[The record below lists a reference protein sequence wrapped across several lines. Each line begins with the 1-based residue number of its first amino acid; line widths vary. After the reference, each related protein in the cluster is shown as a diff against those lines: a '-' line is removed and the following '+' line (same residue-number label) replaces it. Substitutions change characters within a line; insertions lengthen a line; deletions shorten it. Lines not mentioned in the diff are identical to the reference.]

1 MAKLY
6 GAIEAG
12 GTKFICAVADE
23 ELNIVERI
31 SIPTELPAET
41 MGKVIS
47 FFEKYQL
54 VAMGIASF
62 GPIDINSNSATYGY
76 ITNTP
81 KVGWKNYDFLGTLQ
95 AKFDIPYAWTT
106 DVNGAAYGELKKGAA
121 KGAASC
127 VYLTVGTGIGG
138 GVVVNGQVLA
148 GYGHPEIGHLIM
160 RRHPEDKFGGKC
172 PFHKDCLE
180 GLASGPAIEQ
190 RQGGIKAYEIP
201 QDNQAWK
208 IEAYYLAQACVDL
221 TVTLAPEKIVFGGG
235 VSKQKQLF
243 PLIRDSFKTQLNGYV
258 PTPPLAEYIVPVALG
273 DDAGITGCF
282 LLAQE
287 KERER

>member
-12 GTKFICAVADE
+12 GTKFVCAVADE

-190 RQGGIKAYEIP
+190 RQGGIKAYVIP